1 MFVLVGVPKTNTY
14 CMGNIHILLTMAKHS
29 IGNIL
34 RKWSGYETSIQKN
47 QQDIDESI
55 NKVVV
60 ISGVKHKNLVKLKG
74 CCITASSKRLLVYE
88 YVENNDLPQML
99 FGEFET

>member
-1 MFVLVGVPKTNTY
+1 
-14 CMGNIHILLTMAKHS
+14 MAMKQLFK
-29 IGNIL
+29 N
-34 RKWSGYETSIQKN
+34 N
-47 QQDIDESI
+47 QQNIDEFI

-88 YVENNDLPQML
+88 YVENNDLAQTL
-99 FGEFET
+99 FGVFKA